1 MDLTT
6 IWAFL
11 GGTNADTERR
21 ARIEAARVA
30 PDTVVMVPLTEDEK
44 AERLETRK
52 AEEAR
57 SGRRRRIPR
66 TGG

>member
-1 MDLTT
+1 MHLTT

-11 GGTNADTERR
+11 GGANADTERR
-21 ARIEAARVA
+21 ARIEAARAA
-30 PDTVVMVPLTEDEK
+30 PDTVQMIPLTPEEK
-44 AERLETRK
+44 ATRLDARR